1 MSLLPLRVLT
11 PFLAI
16 GLGAAGPVTAHHS
29 QIEFNLDP
37 AAIQTISGTA
47 TQYDFVNPHVYL
59 YLETAEADG
68 STALWELE
76 ASSTPNLIRRGWSGD
91 SVTLGEELTIDIH
104 PAKIPGR
111 RVARIGT
118 IHFADGRRLA
128 VRAEGDIPEPAD
140 PDARAESLTGRW
152 LGRYG
157 LPQVSF
163 DLDQWP
169 LTPKGHA
176 AQQAYDQT
184 QNPQIDCIPV
194 ASPSLMLYSNIF
206 EVTVNDDRVDIL
218 FEWLDVERVIY
229 LDGREHPAADERIHQ
244 GHSVGHWDGGTL
256 VVDTANFTDH
266 GAGNAFQVPSGAGKH
281 LVERLTLSDDGKRV
295 AYEFEL
301 TDPEY
306 LAAPVTGDVIWDYR
320 PDLEPQR
327 LECDREVARRFLER
341 MTPRE

>member
-1 MSLLPLRVLT
+1 MQTKVLAHC
-11 PFLAI
+11 LMLGI
-16 GLGAAGPVTAHHS
+16 GAAGTAQAHHS

-37 AAIQTISGTA
+37 AAIETIRGTV
-47 TQYDFVNPHVYL
+47 TQYDFVNPHVYV
-59 YLETAEADG
+59 YFETDDADG

-91 SVTLGEELTIDIH
+91 SVTVGQELTIDIH

-111 RVARIGT
+111 HVARIAT
-118 IHFADGRRLA
+118 MYFADGSRLA
-128 VRAEGDIPEPAD
+128 VRGEGDIPGSAD
-140 PDARAESLTGRW
+140 PGAFSMSLSGRW

-176 AQQAYDQT
+176 AQASYDQT
-184 QNPQIDCIPV
+184 LNPQIDCIPV

-206 EVTVNDDRVDIL
+206 EVRVTDDFADIL

-229 LDGREHPAADERIHQ
+229 LDGRDHPPTGERFHQ
-244 GHSVGHWDGGTL
+244 GHSIGRWEGGTL
-256 VVDTANFTDH
+256 VVDTANFTEH
-266 GAGNAFQVPSGAGKH
+266 GAGNAFQVPSGTGKH
-281 LVERLTLSDDGKRV
+281 LVERLTLSDDGKRIDY
-295 AYEFEL
+295 AFEL

-306 LAAPVTGDVIWDYR
+306 LTETVTGGVIWDYR

-327 LECDREVARRFLER
+327 IECDREVARRFLDR
-341 MTPRE
+341 L